1 MEIGFVSAKI
11 KRNSSKRKGGKIFNE
26 TEISQTG
33 FKHLSKR
40 ALHSAQIHS
49 RKEKEMRRLF
59 PVILSILFC
68 FGSVHFGGLKAAEKY
83 PVKPIECIV
92 AVEAGADGDVITRPV
107 MQRVSQTLGQPIM
120 IVNKPGAGSSI
131 GYRELHRAKPDGY
144 TIGWGSA
151 TIITNKLQGVSPI
164 DYHDFTMLGTFATFF
179 PIIIAA
185 TKTQRP
191 FKTIQEVISY
201 AKGHP
206 GELSMSTAGVGQS
219 WWVAAMSFLKGTDLE
234 INTIPQPGA
243 GAMVVAQVAGGHT
256 DLGVAALGSAKSMI
270 EGGQVRFLATL
281 GEQRAPAPYDQIP
294 TVKELGYAVSWES
307 TNFAM
312 GPPKMPKGV
321 VDILVKA
328 IEKAV
333 NEPDYIKFCTERNTR
348 WGYIPPDKVVA
359 EFDKRR
365 AVVREIMSKAGI
377 LKESK

>member
-1 MEIGFVSAKI
+1 M
-11 KRNSSKRKGGKIFNE
+11 RK
-26 TEISQTG
+26 
-33 FKHLSKR
+33 
-40 ALHSAQIHS
+40 
-49 RKEKEMRRLF
+49 LF
-59 PVILSILFC
+59 PVILSVLFC
-68 FGSVHFGGLKAAEKY
+68 FASVHLEGVKAAEKY

-92 AVEAGADGDVITRPV
+92 GVEAGADGDVITRPV
-107 MQRVSQTLGQPIM
+107 MQKVSQMLGQPIM

-131 GYRELHRAKPDGY
+131 SYRELHRAKPDGY

-164 DYHDFTMLGTFATFF
+164 DYHDFTQLGTCATYF
-179 PIIIAA
+179 PIIVAA

-201 AKGHP
+201 AKEHP
-206 GELSMSTAGVGQS
+206 GALSMSTAGIGQS
-219 WWVAAMSFLKGTDLE
+219 WWVAAMSFLKGTGLE

-256 DLGVAALGSAKSMI
+256 DLGVTALGAAKSMI

-294 TVKELGYAVSWES
+294 TVKELGFPVSWES
-307 TNFAM
+307 TNFFM
-312 GPPKMPKGV
+312 GPPKMPENV

-328 IEKAV
+328 IKEAV
-333 NEPDYIKFCTERNTR
+333 HDPSYIKFCTERNAR